1 MNKIENFDSHR
12 PNFKVFSPNLINF
25 GGDLVSQIVDFIKF
39 AGT

>member
-12 PNFKVFSPNLINF
+12 PNFKVFNF
-25 GGDLVSQIVDFIKF
+25 GGDLISQIVDFIKF